1 MVAKVSKYMG
11 EVKAE
16 LQKATWP
23 WDPKEKGVKKYK
35 ELIDSTIV
43 VLIAMILLGGYVA
56 FGDLLLMNT
65 MRVLTEHL
73 PNWLS

>member
-1 MVAKVSKYMG
+1 MFGRMGKFVG
-11 EVKAE
+11 EVKTE

-56 FGDLLLMNT
+56 FGDFVMVNT
-65 MRVLTEHL
+65 LRFLTSAGTGE
-73 PNWLS
+73 

>member
-1 MVAKVSKYMG
+1 MFRKIGRYLG

-23 WDPKEKGVKKYK
+23 WDARESGVKRYK
-35 ELIDSTIV
+35 ELIDSTVV

-56 FGDLLLMNT
+56 FGDFLLMNA
-65 MRVLTEHL
+65 MKLLTIGG
-73 PNWLS
+73 